1 MAAFDAGDAMVAGE
15 AMSGKL
21 WGIGLGPGD
30 PELLTLKAH
39 RLIGQA
45 DVVAYPARAGADS
58 LARSIVAAWLKPGV
72 HEIAI
77 EVPMEP
83 ARGPA
88 QASYDLGAARIAAML
103 EGGQDV
109 VVLCEGDPMFYG
121 SFMYLFARLADRF
134 EVEIVPGV
142 TSVSASAAMLG
153 MPLVAR
159 NEVLSILPGPMPK
172 APMRARIRAAD
183 AVAIVKVGRHLVK
196 IREVLKELQLTDHAI
211 YIEHATRPGQ
221 HFTSLAE
228 APEVAPYFSMILMT
242 KGNDPWLSNRW

>member
-1 MAAFDAGDAMVAGE
+1 
-15 AMSGKL
+15 MSGAL
-21 WGIGLGPGD
+21 SGTLYGIGVGPGD

-39 RLIGQA
+39 RLISGA
-45 DVVAYPARAGADS
+45 GAVAYPARAGADS
-58 LARSIVAAWLKPGV
+58 LARSIAAAWLKPGV
-72 HEIAI
+72 HEIAM

-88 QASYDLGAARIAAML
+88 QAAYDMGAERIAATL

-142 TSVSASAAMLG
+142 TSVNASAAALG
-153 MPLVAR
+153 LPLVAR

-172 APMRARIRAAD
+172 ARLRARIRAAD
-183 AVAIVKVGRHLVK
+183 AVAIVKVGRHLAK
-196 IREVLKELQLTDHAI
+196 IREVLDELQLTDHCT
-211 YIEHATRPGQ
+211 YIERTTQPAQYSVP
-221 HFTSLAE
+221 LAE

-242 KGNDPWLSNRW
+242 KGNDPWLSNR